1 MMEEIFKYIDR
12 IFAMIRPRRLL
23 YLAIDGVAPRAK
35 MNQQRSRRFRAAQ
48 ESFEKQEK
56 EAENRK
62 EMIQKGI
69 IEQDDILHENDEIS
83 TNFDSNCITPGTPF
97 MDLVAR
103 SLRYYI
109 YEKLNNEPSW
119 QQINVILS
127 DASVPGEGEHKIV
140 DYIRKQRLE
149 PNYDPNQQN
158 VIYGLDADLI
168 MLSMATHE
176 TRFHV
181 LREDVFAED
190 KSKNANC
197 YSCGRLGHI
206 ADKCPGKQLKTIENA
221 EEDSQKAILSVAA
234 PKPFIFLQVTILR
247 EYLEAELK
255 PQKQVSFAFN
265 IERAIDDWIFLC
277 FFVGNDFLPHLPSLE
292 LREGAIAILLK
303 IYKELQSQLGG
314 YICNGGKVDL
324 ERAQMIM
331 QGLAKVEPTIFEK
344 RQLKEERRLENI
356 NRRKLAEQEERAQTY
371 SNVPFKRQLNESE
384 DVNLQHK
391 NLKRNREV
399 TPVIEIVTPQSS
411 GQSNR
416 EIIEQQRL
424 IREKNIEA
432 ARSLKASLC
441 GDNLPNPVIDST
453 NDSSASLALSGVSS
467 DPEAPLDIVK
477 LWEPGA
483 RERYYVSKFNIRPE
497 EVDEFAKKVA
507 FSYVEGFC
515 WVLAYYYRGCPSWK
529 WFYPYHYAPF
539 AADLVEIAHFKIEF
553 EQGEPFRPFDQLMAV
568 FPAASREHI
577 PPAFHH
583 LMTLHS
589 SEIID
594 FYPEDFLIDLNGKKA
609 AWQGVALLPFIEEK
623 RLLSALEISYPN
635 LTESE
640 RKRNQLGNDMIYT
653 CKETKLGTWLLENN
667 KDLNESIE
675 IPCSVMPPG
684 AQVSL
689 SSEDYQVDLD
699 KTLLSHI
706 QSLPDIKNEHVVSAK
721 LFLHLHSLDD
731 YNFNLLAGAI
741 SPPNHLNESDIYMTR
756 TGASGQ
762 SFPNILSYG
771 SYGGNSN
778 ARGGNRN
785 NNYQS
790 YHSMHRD
797 TRDQM
802 RRSDGARL
810 ENNNRGDRSYR
821 PNSYNN
827 QIQNEHQQDDRFS
840 EYGQSNIPGPYDFP
854 SETYESRARDES
866 RPRNNYNNV
875 NNRPYSNRYN
885 RR

>member
-12 IFAMIRPRRLL
+12 IFSMIRPRRLL

-48 ESFEKQEK
+48 EAREKQE
-56 EAENRK
+56 RK
-62 EMIQKGI
+62 EELRREMIEKGD
-69 IEQDDILHENDEIS
+69 ECPEEDDSETAS
-83 TNFDSNCITPGTPF
+83 NFDSNCITPGTPF
-97 MDLVAR
+97 MDLVAK

-109 YEKLNNEPSW
+109 NDRINTEPAW

-176 TRFHV
+176 SRFHV

-190 KSKNANC
+190 KQRNSNC
-197 YSCGRLGHI
+197 YSCGKPGHI
-206 ADKCPGKQLKTIENA
+206 ADKCPGKGKPTEV
-221 EEDSQKAILSVAA
+221 EEQPTYDKPAQ
-234 PKPFIFLQVTILR
+234 KPFIFLQVTALR

-255 PQKQVSFAFN
+255 PQKQVSFTFN
-265 IERAIDDWIFLC
+265 LERAIDDWIFLC

-292 LREGAIAILLK
+292 LREGAIDILLK
-303 IYKELQSQLGG
+303 IYKELQGQLGG
-314 YICNGGKVDL
+314 YICDGGRVNL
-324 ERAQMIM
+324 ERAQQIM

-356 NRRKLAEQEERAQTY
+356 NRRKAEEHALNRNEQEASEPEVKKARQMAQ
-371 SNVPFKRQLNESE
+371 SQPQAQAQLE
-384 DVNLQHK
+384 
-391 NLKRNREV
+391 
-399 TPVIEIVTPQSS
+399 IEIVTPQSE

-416 EIIEQQRL
+416 DILEQQRL

-432 ARSLKASLC
+432 AKALKA
-441 GDNLPNPVIDST
+441 NLLVEPENSST
-453 NDSSASLALSGVSS
+453 SSLAISE
-467 DPEAPLDIVK
+467 DPEAPVDIVK

-483 RERYYVSKFNIRPE
+483 RERYYVSKFNIKAE

-507 FSYVEGFC
+507 RSYVEGFC

-539 AADLVEIAHFKIEF
+539 AADLVDIAHLNIEF

-583 LMTLHS
+583 LMTNHDS
-589 SEIID
+589 DIID
-594 FYPEDFLIDLNGKKA
+594 FYPEDFLIDMNGKKA

-623 RLLSALEISYPN
+623 RLLEALEAVYPD
-635 LTESE
+635 LTDVE
-640 RKRNQLGNDMIYT
+640 KRRNRLGNDIIYT
-653 CKETKLGTWLLENN
+653 CKDTRLGNWLLTNFDAIKAEPV
-667 KDLNESIE
+667 E
-675 IPCSVMPPG
+675 IPLNISPG
-684 AQVSL
+684 AQVSHY
-689 SSEDYQVDLD
+689 EDACPIGKVF
-699 KTLLSHI
+699 LSHI
-706 QSLPDIKNEHVVSAK
+706 EALPDVKNELVISAK
-721 LFLHLHSLDD
+721 LHLHVHSLDD
-731 YNFNLLAGAI
+731 YNFNLLDGVV
-741 SPPNHLNESDIYMTR
+741 PPERQLDESDVYMTR
-756 TGASGQ
+756 TGASAQ

-771 SYGGNSN
+771 NYGGQ
-778 ARGGNRN
+778 NRN
-785 NNYQS
+785 
-790 YHSMHRD
+790 HSMHRD

-802 RRSDGARL
+802 RRADGASTNNSYRPRD
-810 ENNNRGDRSYR
+810 NNRGYRSNNGYSGYNNNYNNSYNSSN
-821 PNSYNN
+821 NSYNN
-827 QIQNEHQQDDRFS
+827 SYKSSYDDRFA
-840 EYGQSNIPGPYDFP
+840 EYGNSNVPGPYDIP
-854 SETYESRARDES
+854 SDS
-866 RPRNNYNNV
+866 NNTNINN
-875 NNRPYSNRYN
+875 NDRSYSGNRQYYNRYN

>member
-12 IFAMIRPRRLL
+12 ILAMIRPRRLL

-48 ESFEKQEK
+48 ESREKQDREFEVRREMFEKGTLEEPQEVS
-56 EAENRK
+56 EN
-62 EMIQKGI
+62 
-69 IEQDDILHENDEIS
+69 S
-83 TNFDSNCITPGTPF
+83 SNFDSNCITPGTPF

-109 YEKLNNEPSW
+109 HDRINNNPAW

-176 TRFHV
+176 SRFHV

-190 KSKNANC
+190 KNRNSNC
-197 YSCGRLGHI
+197 YNCGKPGHI
-206 ADKCPGKQLKTIENA
+206 ADKCPGRLPEIKTESSETQN
-221 EEDSQKAILSVAA
+221 SLLAA
-234 PKPFIFLQVTILR
+234 ATLKPFIFLQVTILR

-255 PQKQVSFAFN
+255 PQKPVSFTFDV
-265 IERAIDDWIFLC
+265 ERAIDDWIFLC

-292 LREGAIAILLK
+292 LREGAIDILLK
-303 IYKELQSQLGG
+303 IYKELQGQLGG
-314 YICNGGKVDL
+314 YICDGGKVDL
-324 ERAQMIM
+324 QRAQMIM

-344 RQLKEERRLENI
+344 RQLKEERRIENI
-356 NRRKLAEQEERAQTY
+356 NRRKAEEREEQARY
-371 SNVPFKRQLNESE
+371 SE
-384 DVNLQHK
+384 DIPKKRHQEPNASEPEHK
-391 NLKRNREV
+391 RICEV
-399 TPVIEIVTPQSS
+399 PVIEIVTPQSS

-416 EIIEQQRL
+416 DIIEQQRI

-432 ARSLKASLC
+432 AKALKANLLEETP
-441 GDNLPNPVIDST
+441 DN
-453 NDSSASLALSGVSS
+453 SSSVSLALSGVSS

-483 RERYYVSKFNIRPE
+483 RERYYVSKFNIKPE

-507 FSYVEGFC
+507 RSYVEGFC

-539 AADLVEIAHFKIEF
+539 AADLVDISDLKIEF

-583 LMTLHS
+583 LMTSHD

-594 FYPEDFLIDLNGKKA
+594 FYPEEFLIDMNGKKA

-623 RLLSALEISYPN
+623 RLLGALETSYHE
-635 LTESE
+635 LSE
-640 RKRNQLGNDMIYT
+640 VEKKRNQLGNDIIYT
-653 CKETKLGTWLLENN
+653 CKNTKLGKWLQENVSCD
-667 KDLNESIE
+667 KEE
-675 IPCSVMPPG
+675 IPAEVMPPG
-684 AQVSL
+684 AQVSKADGDNII
-689 SSEDYQVDLD
+689 EIG
-699 KTLLSHI
+699 KTFISHI
-706 QSLPDIKNEHVVSAK
+706 QSLSDVKNLLVISAK
-721 LFLHLHSLDD
+721 IFLHSHSLDD
-731 YNFNLLAGAI
+731 YNFNLLPGVV
-741 SPPNHLNESDIYMTR
+741 PPERQLNESDVYMTR
-756 TGASGQ
+756 TNSSGQ

-771 SYGGNSN
+771 NFGGG
-778 ARGGNRN
+778 GGNRH
-785 NNYQS
+785 
-790 YHSMHRD
+790 HSMHRD

-802 RRSDGARL
+802 RRADGGTSRM
-810 ENNNRGDRSYR
+810 ENSYR
-821 PNSYNN
+821 PNRTYDNNRNNRGYNHDNRGYNSDNRDYNRDNRNN
-827 QIQNEHQQDDRFS
+827 QDNRDYRRDNNSNDQRDDRFA
-840 EYGQSNIPGPYDFP
+840 EYGNSNVPGPYDIP
-854 SETYESRARDES
+854 EARK
-866 RPRNNYNNV
+866 
-875 NNRPYSNRYN
+875 NNRQYNNRYN